1 MLFVGFAAA
10 VDAQT
15 LPPKVA
21 IIIDDIGY
29 QKADPLLIQL
39 PYALTFAVM
48 PFAPQSLEM
57 AALATRQNKE
67 IMLHMP
73 MEAMAQNHLLGKGAL
88 RRNMTKTQVQQALH
102 QALAQIPQAIGV
114 NNHMGSLYTSLP
126 EQMDW
131 TMQVMAER
139 GLYFIDSKT
148 TARSAVPA
156 ATRAHQIRSRSR
168 DIFLDN
174 DKSHAALD
182 RQFNQ
187 LIKLAKQQGSAI
199 AIGHPYPETYRYLKR
214 NLARLAASGIEL
226 VPASQLL
233 DVAPVVSVAQTP
245 KTVSSSVAVTS
256 PTQPETAWTAQARSD
271 GKKVIKLSPTQG
283 STGKAGEA
291 GSGSVSLVKQT
302 ATSALSATVEAA
314 LPELTAATVTEPLL
328 WHPPYRADLAGFVI
342 PPAIILPEWQLWF
355 EDQLDTEPVSAAV
368 ATTPLLLMH

>member
-245 KTVSSSVAVTS
+245 KTVSSSAAVTS